1 MVKRFC
7 EETPFDLRRSV
18 VGIFQGFSGLEGFLM
33 RILSGMRSTGRLH
46 LGHLVTLEKWKE
58 LQDGGNECFYFIA
71 NWHGL
76 TSHIEET
83 ASFREWTL
91 DIVRTYVSVGLDP
104 EKSVLFVQ
112 SAIKEHA
119 ELFLYFSMLVS
130 VSRLERVP
138 TFKDQKEQIT
148 DRDLSSG
155 GFLLYP
161 VLQAADILMY
171 LANGVPVGEDQ
182 IYHVELTREIARKF
196 NAQFGEVFPEPEPL
210 LARVPKLPGTDG
222 RKMSKSY
229 GNFIL
234 VDTNEKE
241 LWKMLAPMMT
251 DPARKRRTDPGD
263 PEKCPVWDYHKAFT
277 SSQEERDWVVNGCK
291 TAGIGCLDCKK
302 VLQKNLVE
310 RLSPV
315 WEKFNYLRENPR
327 LLDDII
333 EDGNSRAR
341 TVAKETMRRVLGV
354 TKLGW

>member
-1 MVKRFC
+1 V
-7 EETPFDLRRSV
+7 
-18 VGIFQGFSGLEGFLM
+18 

-46 LGHLVTLEKWKE
+46 LGHFVTLEKWKE
-58 LQDGGNECFYFIA
+58 LQDSGNDCFYFVA

-76 TSHIEET
+76 TSHIDVTEN
-83 ASFREWTL
+83 FKEWTL
-91 DIVRTYVSVGLDP
+91 DIIRTYVAVGLDP
-104 EKSVLFVQ
+104 EKSVLFIQ

-119 ELFLYFSMLVS
+119 ELFVYFSMLIP

-138 TFKDQKEQIT
+138 TYKDQKEQIL

-182 IYHVELTREIARKF
+182 IYHVELTREVARKF
-196 NAQFGEVFPEPEPL
+196 NNQFGEVFPEPEPI
-210 LARVPKLPGTDG
+210 LAKVPRLPGTDG

-229 GNFIL
+229 NNFIL
-234 VDTNEKE
+234 IDTDEKE

-277 SSQEERDWVVNGCK
+277 TSQSEKDWVVNGCK
-291 TAGIGCLDCKK
+291 TASIGCLDCKRL
-302 VLQKNLVE
+302 LQKNLVTS
-310 RLSPV
+310 LSPV
-315 WEKFNYLRENPR
+315 WEKLAYLKDNPQVV
-327 LLDDII
+327 DKII
-333 EDGNSRAR
+333 EEGNSRAR
-341 TVAKETMRRVLGV
+341 AIAQETMRKVLQA

>member
-1 MVKRFC
+1 
-7 EETPFDLRRSV
+7 
-18 VGIFQGFSGLEGFLM
+18 M

-58 LQDGGNECFYFIA
+58 LQDSGNECFYFVA

-76 TSHIEET
+76 TSHINET
-83 ASFREWTL
+83 ANFREWTV
-91 DIVRTYVSVGLDP
+91 DIIRTYLAIGLDP

-130 VSRLERVP
+130 VARLERVP
-138 TFKDQKEQIT
+138 TYKDQKEQIV
-148 DRDLSSG
+148 DKDLSSG

-171 LANGVPVGEDQ
+171 LADGVPVGEDQ

-196 NAQFGEVFPEPEPL
+196 NNQFAEVFPEPEPI
-210 LARVPKLPGTDG
+210 LAKIPKLPGTDG

-229 GNFIL
+229 DNFIL
-234 VDTNEKE
+234 IDTNEKE
-241 LWKMLAPMMT
+241 LWKLIAPMMT

-277 SSQEERDWVVNGCK
+277 SSQEERDWVVKGCT

-302 VLQKNLVE
+302 LLLKNLVQK
-310 RLSPV
+310 LSPV
-315 WEKFNYLRENPR
+315 WERLSYLKANEQ
-327 LLDDII
+327 LVADTI
-333 EDGNSRAR
+333 ELGNSKARA
-341 TVAKETMRRVLGV
+341 VAENTMAKVLRA

>member
-1 MVKRFC
+1 
-7 EETPFDLRRSV
+7 
-18 VGIFQGFSGLEGFLM
+18 
-33 RILSGMRSTGRLH
+33 MRSTGRLH

-315 WEKFNYLRENPR
+315 WERFNYLRENPR

-341 TVAKETMRRVLGV
+341 TVAKETMSRVLGV